1 MSSSPMGMIVSIM
14 CAEDDLQRFSR
25 RLASMVNPSPMHLT
39 QVIATGSQ
47 VYPFNQ
53 RSVRGTAALLQCE
66 FRMRNSGTSI
76 TEDDARKLL
85 DRISS
90 CQVLDSYLVD
100 DLGVKVCAINPMSIA
115 S

>member
-1 MSSSPMGMIVSIM
+1 MSSS
-14 CAEDDLQRFSR
+14 
-25 RLASMVNPSPMHLT
+25 MHLT